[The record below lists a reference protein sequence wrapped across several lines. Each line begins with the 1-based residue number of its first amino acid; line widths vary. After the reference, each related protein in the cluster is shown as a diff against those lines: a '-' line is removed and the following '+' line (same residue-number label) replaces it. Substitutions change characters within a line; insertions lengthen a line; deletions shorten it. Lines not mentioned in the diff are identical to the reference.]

1 MSLSTLSVY
10 CGARK
15 GLDPRY
21 LQSARDLGEAMVRRG
36 MHLVYGGS
44 RAGMMGMVA
53 DTVLAGGCEVTGVI
67 PETLVRAE
75 VAHTGITRLLV
86 VPTMHERKKAFADLA
101 DAFVVL
107 PGGIGTLDELFEA
120 WTWGHLRV
128 HLKPIG
134 ILNVAGYY
142 DGLLAFAEQARDAGF
157 IDGDAFSLLVVA
169 DTVDALFAG
178 LDAWQAPATP
188 GWMAD
193 VGR

>member
-21 LQSARDLGEAMVRRG
+21 LQAAQDVGEAMVARG
-36 MHLVYGGS
+36 IHLVYGGS
-44 RAGMMGMVA
+44 RAGMMGRVA

-142 DGLLAFAEQARDAGF
+142 DGLLAFAAQARDAGF
-157 IDGDAFSLLVVA
+157 IDADAFSLLVVA
-169 DTVDALFAG
+169 DTVDALFEG
-178 LDAWQAPATP
+178 LETWQAPATP

-193 VGR
+193 VRR